1 MKKRK
6 SIKKQGRIVFH
17 TSNVISVT
25 LCIITAGLLIATC
38 LYTYFV
44 NRQQEEHIRDIN
56 KLMVQ
61 FSSDVDVSN
70 EETLEDIYLSYYND
84 IDQKATDSINV
95 ALSFFGF
102 IFSLITIVNTIIAVR
117 IPKQFENNLSEI
129 DERIKEVERSA
140 RESTNAARYV
150 DSVSSKKT
158 TREKIDAITAVIED
172 FGDNSGEFY
181 FARGFLYDDIKDYD
195 SAKADYTRAKKA
207 GGSEHTYHNS
217 MGVLYS
223 NIMSSATNIKDKKS
237 AFRKSEQHYKKA
249 ITLLEMTDEN
259 SDYCHCNLACL
270 YQDYAKTLKG
280 WSIVE
285 RINSETFSKGECS
298 QAFQKY
304 SKLALEEFNRTIT
317 ISDDYLT
324 AYYNRGISYREMGEN
339 YYINAYDDFRMCYEL
354 DPENKDVLEMLFKT
368 ALALF
373 QKTSKKEYYD
383 IAKSCIKKL
392 RENIDEL
399 ELLSQKF
406 NAIEEPNSFAD
417 KFDPNILLAKID
429 EKIADLSVEEAN
441 EHSDDPAEYGNRISD
456 ALEHYNS
463 ALEIYKQ
470 LYATSK
476 DNEYWDAIERL
487 KNKINDIQKPEQ

>member
-1 MKKRK
+1 MKKRRTMN
-6 SIKKQGRIVFH
+6 KQRRATFH
-17 TSNVISVT
+17 ASSVIAIT
-25 LCIITAGLLIATC
+25 LCIITMGLLIATC
-38 LYTYFV
+38 LNTYFV
-44 NRQQEEHIRDIN
+44 NRQQEKNIRDIN
-56 KLMVQ
+56 KLMMQ
-61 FSSDVDVSN
+61 ISSNVEVSN
-70 EETLEDIYLSYYND
+70 EETLEDIYLAYYND

-102 IFSLITIVNTIIAVR
+102 IFSLITIVNTIISVR
-117 IPKQFENNLSEI
+117 IPKQFENSLSEI
-129 DERIKEVERSA
+129 DDRIKEVERSA
-140 RESTNAARYV
+140 RESTNSARYV
-150 DSVSSKKT
+150 NSVSSKKT
-158 TREKIDAITAVIED
+158 IREKIDAITAVIED
-172 FGDNSGEFY
+172 YGDNSGEFY

-195 SAKADYTRAKKA
+195 SAKADYARAKKA
-207 GGSEHTYHNS
+207 GGLEYTYHNS

-223 NIMSSATNIKDKKS
+223 NIMSSAANVKDKKS

-249 ITLLEMTDEN
+249 ITLLEKIDEN

-280 WSIVE
+280 WSTIE
-285 RINSETFSKGECS
+285 RINSETFSEGEYS

-304 SKLALEEFNRTIT
+304 SKLALEEFNKTIT

-339 YYINAYDDFRMCYEL
+339 NYKNAYDDFRMCYEL

-373 QKTSKKEYYD
+373 QKTNQKEYYD
-383 IAKSCIKKL
+383 IAKVCIKKL
-392 RENIDEL
+392 REDIDEI

-406 NAIEEPNSFAD
+406 NAIEEPNSSAD
-417 KFDPNILLAKID
+417 KFDSNILLAKID

-441 EHSDDPAEYGNRISD
+441 EHTDDLADYGNRISD
-456 ALEHYNS
+456 AIEHYNS
-463 ALEIYKQ
+463 ALEMYKQ

-476 DNEYWDAIERL
+476 NNEYWNAIERL
-487 KNKINDIQKPEQ
+487 RNKIADIQKPD

>member
-6 SIKKQGRIVFH
+6 TKNTQRRTTFH
-17 TSNVISVT
+17 TSSVISIT
-25 LCIITAGLLIATC
+25 LCIITMGLLIATC
-38 LYTYFV
+38 LYTYFI

-61 FSSDVDVSN
+61 ISSDVDVSN

-117 IPKQFENNLSEI
+117 IPKQFENSLSEI
-129 DERIKEVERSA
+129 DEQIKEVERRA
-140 RESTNAARYV
+140 REATNAARYV

-158 TREKIDAITAVIED
+158 TREKIDAITAIIED
-172 FGDNSGEFY
+172 YGDNSGEFY

-207 GGSEHTYHNS
+207 GGSEHIYHNS

-270 YQDYAKTLKG
+270 YQDYAKTLKE
-280 WSIVE
+280 WSIGE
-285 RINSETFSKGECS
+285 RINSETS
-298 QAFQKY
+298 FQKY

-339 YYINAYDDFRMCYEL
+339 YYINAYDDFLMCYKL
-354 DPENKDVLEMLFKT
+354 DPENKNVLKMLFKT

-373 QKTSKKEYYD
+373 QKTNQKEYYD

-399 ELLSQKF
+399 ELLNLELLNQKF

-417 KFDPNILLAKID
+417 KFDPTNILLAKID

-463 ALEIYKQ
+463 ALEMNKQ
-470 LYATSK
+470 LYAMSK

-487 KNKINDIQKPEQ
+487 KNKINDIQKPE

>member
-6 SIKKQGRIVFH
+6 TISKQRREAFH
-17 TSNVISVT
+17 VSSVISIT
-25 LCIITAGLLIATC
+25 LCIITMGLLIATC
-38 LYTYFV
+38 LNTYFV
-44 NRQQEEHIRDIN
+44 NRQQERNIRDIN

-61 FSSDVDVSN
+61 ISSNVEVSD
-70 EETLEDIYLSYYND
+70 EETLEDIYLAYYND

-102 IFSLITIVNTIIAVR
+102 IFSLVTIVNTIISVI
-117 IPKQFENNLSEI
+117 IPKQFENSLSEI
-129 DERIKEVERSA
+129 DDRIKEVERSA

-150 DSVSSKKT
+150 NSISSKKT

-172 FGDNSGEFY
+172 YGDNSGEFY

-207 GGSEHTYHNS
+207 GGLEYTYHNS

-223 NIMSSATNIKDKKS
+223 NIMNSASNVKDKKS
-237 AFRKSEQHYKKA
+237 AFKKSELHYKKA
-249 ITLLEMTDEN
+249 ITLIEKTDEN
-259 SDYCHCNLACL
+259 ADYCHCNLACL
-270 YQDYAKTLKG
+270 YQDYAKILKG
-280 WSIVE
+280 WSIIE
-285 RINSETFSKGECS
+285 RINSETCSEGEYS

-304 SKLALEEFNRTIT
+304 SKLALEEFNRAIT

-339 YYINAYDDFRMCYEL
+339 YYKNAYDDFRMCYEL

-368 ALALF
+368 TLTLF
-373 QKTSKKEYYD
+373 QKTAQKEYYD
-383 IAKSCIKKL
+383 IAKVCIKKL
-392 RENIDEL
+392 REDIDEI

-406 NAIEEPNSFAD
+406 NAIEEPNSPAD

-441 EHSDDPAEYGNRISD
+441 EHTDDLAEYGNRISD
-456 ALEHYNS
+456 AIEHYNS
-463 ALEIYKQ
+463 SLKMYKQ

-476 DNEYWDAIERL
+476 NNEYWDAIERL
-487 KNKINDIQKPEQ
+487 RRKIADIQKPE